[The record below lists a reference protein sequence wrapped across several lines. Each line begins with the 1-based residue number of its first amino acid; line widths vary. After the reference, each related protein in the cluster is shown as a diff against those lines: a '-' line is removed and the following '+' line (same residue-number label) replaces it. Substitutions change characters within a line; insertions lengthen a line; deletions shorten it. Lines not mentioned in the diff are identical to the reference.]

1 MSEGTGKME
10 TKKDSEQ
17 QLVNHC
23 DDSESKVTEG
33 PVTSR
38 RTFTRNVLVGSAVLL
53 TLTNRSA
60 WGAKVVP
67 CVSTNLLDSYRTGQ
81 PSALTAEQQQEI
93 DDYERFLN
101 DDNYRVIKEPEDIN
115 GDTCYEAVSSR
126 DNTDST
132 FWFEKDTTNN
142 Q

>member
-1 MSEGTGKME
+1 MSEGTDKMV

-17 QLVNHC
+17 PLANHC
-23 DDSESKVTEG
+23 DGSGSKVTEG

-60 WGAKVVP
+60 WGANFDV
-67 CVSTNLLDSYRTGQ
+67 CVSTNVWNSYTTGQ
-81 PSALTAEQQQEI
+81 SSALTDKQEAEAKAFE
-93 DDYERFLN
+93 YYLGN
-101 DDNYRVIKEPEDIN
+101 DDLPPVENGYMCIKVNEPN
-115 GDTCYEAVSSR
+115 VRS

-132 FWFEKDTTNN
+132 LWFNKDTK
-142 Q
+142 